1 MARFG
6 TLTGTLQ
13 VLFGLAALVVTPA
26 WAESRPP
33 EAALHER
40 APWALIRGEQR
51 RLHIP
56 GLQKYS
62 LSGQAIR
69 VLPLGRVLVQE
80 LGPQAREELLLRA
93 EQAGAADLWIWSS
106 TGPPQHLHLEV
117 AARAPQ
123 LPAPQLAL
131 RRALGSLEEAE
142 VLGPGE
148 PFTLQGSIRTL
159 AEAARIQSL
168 LRSYPQGV
176 VDLTTPSESLLD
188 RMQAQAETWI
198 GKAGWSEKITVQ
210 RQGPRLQIQ
219 GHLDSPADA
228 GLARRALEA
237 LCPGAQL
244 QLEAM
249 PEAGGP
255 IHFQVLLL
263 EVRRNTLNS
272 WGTSWPGAQDAALG
286 WVRGAPR
293 LVSPEVALKL
303 RALEQAG
310 DARVLSRPELVVRT
324 PGEAEL
330 FSGGELPVR
339 TQTAYSSQVVWRSFG
354 LSLRLK
360 VTHATPEKV
369 RLELSTEVSHL
380 DPDLSRGDLPG
391 VQSSRIRTQVDAEF
405 GKALLLSGLFTRDQR
420 RSRQGLPFLSRIPL
434 LGWLFGARDSWED
447 ETELLAVL
455 IPRPATAEELSGEKP

>member
-1 MARFG
+1 MACFG
-6 TLTGTLQ
+6 TLPGCLWFLVGLSTLATGP
-13 VLFGLAALVVTPA
+13 V
-26 WAESRPP
+26 WAQNQASPR
-33 EAALHER
+33 LHER
-40 APWALIRGEQR
+40 APWTLVRGEQR

-56 GLQKYS
+56 GLKKYS
-62 LSGQAIR
+62 LSGTAVR
-69 VLPLGRVLVQE
+69 VLPLGRALELELGAQAKEEVLV
-80 LGPQAREELLLRA
+80 RA
-93 EQAGAADLWIWSS
+93 EQAGAADLWVWSAN
-106 TGPPQHLHLEV
+106 TPPEHLHLEV
-117 AARAPQ
+117 ISRPPQ

-142 VLGPGE
+142 ILGQSE

-168 LRSYPQGV
+168 LRSHSKSL
-176 VDLTTPSESLLD
+176 VDLTTPSEALID
-188 RMQAQAETWI
+188 RIQVQAENWI
-198 GKAGWSEKITVQ
+198 RQAGWSEKITVQ

-219 GHLDSPADA
+219 GNLDTPADA
-228 GLARRALEA
+228 ELARRALEA
-237 LCPGAQL
+237 LCPGAQI
-244 QLEAM
+244 QLEAL

-255 IHFQVLLL
+255 VHFQVVLL

-272 WGTSWPGAQDAALG
+272 WGASWPGAQDASLG
-286 WVRGAPR
+286 WIRGAPR
-293 LVSPEVALKL
+293 LASPEVALKL
-303 RALEQAG
+303 RALEQSG

-405 GKALLLSGLFTRDQR
+405 GKSLFLSGLFTRDER
-420 RSRQGLPFLSRIPL
+420 RSRQGVPFLSRIPV
-434 LGWLFGARDSWED
+434 LGWLFGARDAWED
-447 ETELLAVL
+447 ESELLAIL
-455 IPRPATAEELSGEKP
+455 TPRPAQAEAAETKP

>member
-1 MARFG
+1 MACIG
-6 TLTGTLQ
+6 TLPGCLWC
-13 VLFGLAALVVTPA
+13 VIGLTALVSLPV
-26 WAESRPP
+26 WAQPQPSPTLR
-33 EAALHER
+33 ER

-51 RLHIP
+51 RLQVS
-56 GLQKYS
+56 GLQRYS

-69 VLPLGRVLVQE
+69 VLPLGRALEHE
-80 LGPQAREELLLRA
+80 LGPRARDELLLRA
-93 EQAGAADLWIWSS
+93 EQAGSADLWLWS
-106 TGPPQHLHLEV
+106 TNGPPEHLHLEV

-142 VLGPGE
+142 VLGQSE
-148 PFTLQGSIRTL
+148 PFTLQGSVRTL

-168 LRSYPQGV
+168 LRGHPKSL
-176 VDLTTPSESLLD
+176 VDLTVPAEPLID
-188 RMQAQAETWI
+188 RMQTQAEDWI
-198 GKAGWSEKITVQ
+198 RQAGWSEKITVQ

-219 GHLDSPADA
+219 GHMDSPADA
-228 GLARRALEA
+228 ELARRALEA

-249 PEAGGP
+249 PDSGGP
-255 IHFQVLLL
+255 VHFQVLLL

-272 WGTSWPGAQDAALG
+272 WGASWPGAQDASLG
-286 WVRGAPR
+286 WIRGAPR

-405 GKALLLSGLFTRDQR
+405 GKALFLSGLFTHDQR
-420 RSRQGLPFLSRIPL
+420 RSRQGLPFLSRIPV

-447 ETELLAVL
+447 ESELLAVL
-455 IPRPATAEELSGEKP
+455 IPRHATADEIGTQP